1 MPSLVIHLMLA
12 AAVAAPAA
20 PASMPTAFSR
30 LEVTKAVPIHPA
42 IWEGTAHSCSV
53 RPQVSNQI
61 RLQSHMVSWSTA
73 TAVGYALLS

>member
-42 IWEGTAHSCSV
+42 IWEGTAHSCRV
-53 RPQVSNQI
+53 RPE
-61 RLQSHMVSWSTA
+61 L
-73 TAVGYALLS
+73 